1 MKTVSV
7 LTFNRFEPAEQSQQR
22 LQQAGIRAVL
32 SDESRLERYWFMSEP
47 LAVIHAEVDESDFVM
62 VRRLIQVWDHSE
74 AAMKEVLWCP
84 ACGSSRVEYPQIT
97 RKFAMPVV
105 EAILMAVHVMRRRFY
120 CLDCHFTWPK
130 EESVE
135 PERDLLGWPI
145 DSKLWHPERFRKE
158 PRT

>member
-7 LTFNRFEPAEQSQQR
+7 LTFNRLEPAEQLQQR
-22 LQQAGIRAVL
+22 LHQAGIRAVL

-47 LAVIHAEVDESDFVM
+47 LAVIHVEVDQSDFVTT
-62 VRRLIQVWDHSE
+62 RRLIQVWDHSE
-74 AAMKEVLWCP
+74 AAMKEALWCP

-105 EAILMAVHVMRRRFY
+105 EAILMAVRVMRRRFY

-130 EESVE
+130 EEPVE
-135 PERDLLGWPI
+135 PERDLLGWPM
-145 DSKLWHPERFRKE
+145 DSKLWHPERFREE